1 MHKIFYAAM
10 CIEASVDGY
19 FWSRF
24 NNTELSTVATVIAP
38 YGGIW
43 QVGLKKL
50 ITTFGFVMV
59 GKISLNTILFVM
71 VIF

>member
-1 MHKIFYAAM
+1 M
-10 CIEASVDGY
+10 SVDEYLWLG
-19 FWSRF
+19 F
-24 NNTELSTVATVIAP
+24 NSAELSTVATLTAP

-43 QVGLKKL
+43 QVGLKK

-59 GKISLNTILFVM
+59 GRILLNTILSVM